1 MFQYIVSFNSPEGKQ
16 NIIFPIPKTVIDF
29 AYGVDDK
36 KYIIFTYYFDTD
48 LEKNEYLNN
57 LKKINSELNSNFNIS
72 IMDDESSEII
82 NFINFNKLYS
92 NDIQENFNLKYKS
105 DNNNDNTK
113 FQLHLACEI
122 GEVNE

>member
-1 MFQYIVSFNSPEGKQ
+1 MFQYNISFNGPEGKQ
-16 NIIFPIPKTVIDF
+16 SIIFPIPKTVIDV

-72 IMDDESSEII
+72 IIDDESSEII

-92 NDIQENFNLKYKS
+92 NDIQENFNLRYKS
-105 DNNNDNTK
+105 DNNDNNTK

>member
-1 MFQYIVSFNSPEGKQ
+1 MFQYNVSFNSPEGKQ

>member
-1 MFQYIVSFNSPEGKQ
+1 MFQYNVSFNSPEGKQ

-57 LKKINSELNSNFNIS
+57 LKKINSELNSNFN
-72 IMDDESSEII
+72 
-82 NFINFNKLYS
+82 KLYS
-92 NDIQENFNLKYKS
+92 NDIQENFNLRYKS
-105 DNNNDNTK
+105 DNNNNNTK